1 MYSTVFTVHTNI
13 SMFDFP
19 FSGLRAEGQSR
30 SQNQSLFIFAF
41 LNSTND
47 AAPVLA
53 PAPTSYKEIKK
64 GLIFVIYTGI
74 PQYRGQGQ
82 KRSCI
87 AFSCLNNTNDVAP
100 VLAPATT
107 SILWSS

>member
-1 MYSTVFTVHTNI
+1 VHISPQVTYLYRFLGNFNILPFFWPIQKWSVYGPTALPPELCTVQYLLYSVHTNI

-53 PAPTSYKEIKK
+53 PAPTSYKEIK
-64 GLIFVIYTGI
+64 
-74 PQYRGQGQ
+74 RG
-82 KRSCI
+82 
-87 AFSCLNNTNDVAP
+87 
-100 VLAPATT
+100 
-107 SILWSS
+107 